1 MPEEVQEV
9 KKETPK
15 VPRFYSEI
23 CPPPIKAVDV
33 GNKPIPV
40 YGWEYNEEKHEMEP
54 VFTGEYI
61 DRDKDIQA
69 ARQETLTEM
78 MARMPGKSPLEKVEY
93 AVNTGLVVPPET
105 HSDGSYK
112 TYDMR
117 SVPSDI
123 AEAQAMQR
131 RVAQAYESL
140 PPEIKNAEGS
150 TLEEKLANFLKQ
162 AQASQAK
169 KEEASQEGDK
179 Q

>member
-1 MPEEVQEV
+1 MPE
-9 KKETPK
+9 KT
-15 VPRFYSEI
+15 PRFYSDL
-23 CPPPIKAVDV
+23 CPAPIGAVDV

-40 YGWEYNEEKHEMEP
+40 YGWKYNEETHEMEP
-54 VFTGEYI
+54 VLTGEYI

-105 HSDGSYK
+105 HADGSYQ

-131 RVAQAYESL
+131 RAAEAYASL
-140 PPEIKNAEGS
+140 PDQIKNAEGS
-150 TLEEKLANFLKQ
+150 TLEEKVANFLKQ

-169 KEEASQEGDK
+169 TEEAKQEGDK